1 MSKKKR
7 VLISIGLW
15 ALAFLLTVVIAVYQ
29 RMTGPT
35 WPIMDKETIKGK
47 EISYRFLRSFT
58 EYKKLPVA
66 ISVSDPSVTAF
77 LNYKRYKVNEEWT
90 EIEMKPGDKNQDK
103 NSGGHGHGH
112 GGSSGNGLFAQ
123 IPGQP
128 AAGKVE
134 YSVRV
139 VIAGENLL
147 LNKGTSIVARFKGEV
162 PTVFLII
169 HVIFMFFSILFALR
183 TGMEALRKEGNYGWL
198 VGWTLGLTF
207 IGGMILGPIVQ
218 QYAFGDLWTGF
229 PFGFDLTDNK
239 ILIAVIFW
247 LAAFFLKKK
256 NKWPVV
262 LAAAVMII
270 VYLIPHSV
278 LGSELD
284 YQTGKM
290 KNKYS
295 MMIYKPLLYTAEH
308 TENAEV
314 LL

>member
-1 MSKKKR
+1 MNKKKR

-15 ALAFLLTVVIAVYQ
+15 VLAFLLTAAIAVYQ

-35 WPIMDKETIKGK
+35 WPVMNKETIKGK
-47 EISYRFLRSFT
+47 EINYRFLRSYT
-58 EYKKLPVA
+58 SYKDLPVA
-66 ISVSDPSVTAF
+66 ISVSDSSVSAF
-77 LNYKRYKVNEEWT
+77 LEYKRYKVDEEWT
-90 EIEMKPGDKNQDK
+90 EVSMERKERKEPGESK
-103 NSGGHGHGH
+103 HGHGH
-112 GGSSGNGLFAQ
+112 GKSSDPALTAE

-134 YSVRV
+134 YTVRV
-139 VIAGENLL
+139 VIDNENSL
-147 LNKGTSIVARFKGEV
+147 LNKGKSIVVRFKGEV
-162 PTVFLII
+162 PVIFLIV
-169 HVIFMFFSILFALR
+169 HVIFMFFSLMFALR
-183 TGMEALRKEGNYGWL
+183 TGMEALRKEGKYQWL

-239 ILIAVIFW
+239 VLIAVIFW
-247 LAAFFLKKK
+247 LIAFFLMKKS
-256 NKWPVV
+256 KWWVV
-262 LAAAVMII
+262 LAAAVMIT

-290 KNKYS
+290 KNKYGTI
-295 MMIYKPLLYTAEH
+295 MQTDVIPKGQTGTAH
-308 TENAEV
+308 IGI
-314 LL
+314 

>member
-15 ALAFLLTVVIAVYQ
+15 VLAFFLTMVIALYQ
-29 RMTGPT
+29 KMTGPT
-35 WPIMDKETIKGK
+35 WSIMDKETIKGK

-58 EYKKLPVA
+58 AFKELPVA

-77 LNYKRYKVNEEWT
+77 LNYKRYKVNEEWKKV
-90 EIEMKPGDKNQDK
+90 EMKQRDKNQDK
-103 NSGGHGHGH
+103 DSGGHGHGH
-112 GGSSGNGLFAQ
+112 GHGSGSGNGLFAK

-139 VIAGENLL
+139 VINGESFL
-147 LNKGTSIVARFKGEV
+147 LNKSKSIVARFKGEV

-183 TGMEALRKEGNYGWL
+183 TGMEALRKQGNYGWL

-239 ILIAVIFW
+239 VLIAVIFW
-247 LAAFFLKKK
+247 VLAFFLKKK
-256 NKWPVV
+256 NKWSVV

-295 MMIYKPLLYTAEH
+295 MMIQKT
-308 TENAEV
+308 TV
-314 LL
+314 MSRIR